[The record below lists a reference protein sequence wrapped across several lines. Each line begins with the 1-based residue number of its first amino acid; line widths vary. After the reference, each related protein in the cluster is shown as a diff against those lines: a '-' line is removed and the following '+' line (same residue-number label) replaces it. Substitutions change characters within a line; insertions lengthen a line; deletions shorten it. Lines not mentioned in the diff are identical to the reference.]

1 MRYLFILFF
10 LTFSLKAALPP
21 KAQEAREIKRILASK
36 QVKRILGE
44 KPIKAFRDHKKEDT
58 VYEVRSKHCRG
69 FVKIIYGGKGCEGKT
84 EGWVGP
90 ICFNLEVMRKL
101 ICAQK

>member
-1 MRYLFILFF
+1 MRYFLILFF

-21 KAQEAREIKRILASK
+21 EAQEAREIERILASK
-36 QVKRILGE
+36 EVKRILGE
-44 KPIKAFRDHKKEDT
+44 KPIKAFRDQKQEGT

-69 FVKIIYGGKGCEGKT
+69 YVKIIYGGKGCEDKK

-90 ICFNLEVMRKL
+90 ICFNLEVMRRL